1 MLGSFDFVLPYPSG
15 LLVLLIVS
23 ENLGSFNYAEE
34 RKIMGEF
41 LAFLFIGY
49 IAYLFMFPN
58 TDSRS
63 YRLGRGVGNKTRKF
77 GEWLTRDD

>member
-1 MLGSFDFVLPYPSG
+1 
-15 LLVLLIVS
+15 
-23 ENLGSFNYAEE
+23 
-34 RKIMGEF
+34 MGEF

-49 IAYLFMFPN
+49 IFYLFMNPN